1 MSQSSAE
8 ARAPRI
14 PEIDPEQR
22 RLAING
28 DLTALNALVRAIE
41 PGVYNLALRML
52 GQRDD
57 ALDATQD
64 ILVRVVAH
72 LASFRGDAAF
82 STWVYRIARNVL
94 LTSATRARESPEV
107 SFDEIDAKLA
117 NGLTSYH
124 ATIAPLSSL
133 DKAEARDIALN
144 CTQGMLLAL
153 DRDQRL
159 AYVLDVVFGLT
170 SEQAAAVLEITP
182 TAHRQRLSRAK
193 ATLHDF
199 MQHTCGLVS
208 EDASC
213 RCHRQ
218 LPAVR
223 KHKAA
228 TLSPSGSRVLLPAL
242 DETALRYDQLV
253 ELSDAVAVMRA
264 QPEFAAPEGLTGAIR
279 HALVASGWLTEPRHD
294 SR

>member
-1 MSQSSAE
+1 MPASSAE
-8 ARAPRI
+8 SHGPRI

-22 RLAING
+22 QRVIRG
-28 DLTALNALVRAIE
+28 DLTALDALVRAMQ

-57 ALDATQD
+57 ALDASQD
-64 ILVRVVAH
+64 IVVRVVTQ
-72 LASFRGDAAF
+72 LATYRSDTAF

-94 LTSATRARESPEV
+94 LTAATRAREAPDV
-107 SFDEIDAKLA
+107 SFDDIDAKLA
-117 NGLTSYH
+117 TGLTVYH
-124 ATIAPLSSL
+124 ATIAPLSPL
-133 DKAEARDIALN
+133 DEAEARDVALY

-159 AYVLDVVFGLT
+159 AYVLDIVFGLT
-170 SEQAAAVLEITP
+170 SDQAASVFETTP
-182 TAHRQRLSRAK
+182 ATHRQRLSRAK
-193 ATLHDF
+193 TQLHDF

-223 KHKAA
+223 KHRAA
-228 TLSPSGSRVLLPAL
+228 SMSPSGSRVLLPVI
-242 DETALRYDQLV
+242 DEAALRYEQLV
-253 ELSDAVAVMRA
+253 EMFDAVAVMRA
-264 QPEFAAPEGLTGAIR
+264 QPAYTAPEALTAAIR
-279 HALVASGWLTEPRHD
+279 EALTASGWPTTT
-294 SR
+294 